1 MQNCGLS
8 GGTGYQTWGRSGAVV
23 KIGILTMP
31 DGRDFMLEGMGA
43 FAHEVICEMLGV
55 VYDGFGGAV

>member
-1 MQNCGLS
+1 M
-8 GGTGYQTWGRSGAVV
+8 V